1 MTLKQLEYF
10 LAIAETGSIT
20 QAAETLHVSQPP
32 MSLQLKAL
40 EDEFGVSLFDR
51 TRRGLAITQSG
62 RLLEQ
67 RAQEIFELI
76 DQTINEVRSKTAS
89 PKVEIRIGTIN
100 SVSNRLIPSW
110 IYNYESTYP
119 NVDIQVSEAS
129 TTDILFYLDEHR
141 IDLGIVREPFNKA
154 RYNYRQIHDEA
165 LGSHQ
170 SDCFV
175 ALADPG
181 FYAGFEEDTIP
192 LSELRDF
199 PLLLHRRYISM
210 FTKYCRSCGFIPNII
225 CKNNDVMSLLSWA
238 KAGIGIA
245 VLPYSSSLL
254 NTDSRLVRKDIID
267 PVIPSRI
274 YVVWDKEVE
283 LSAEAEHFLSLISQK
298 SGKDKASG
306 EKRSKKSDM
315 PAPPADALPLKEEE
329 APAAKAKPAGKLS
342 GRGTGNPPEQK
353 SET

>member
-10 LAIAETGSIT
+10 LAIAETESIT
-20 QAAETLHVSQPP
+20 QAAELLHVSQPP
-32 MSLQLKAL
+32 LSLQLKAL
-40 EDEFGVSLFDR
+40 EDEFGVPLFER
-51 TRRGLAITQSG
+51 TRKGLTITQSG

-76 DQTINEVRSKTAS
+76 NQTINEVRSKTVS
-89 PKVEIRIGTIN
+89 PRVEIRVGAVN

-110 IYNYESTYP
+110 IYTYKCSNP
-119 NVDIQVSEAS
+119 NVDIQVSESS
-129 TTDILFYLDEHR
+129 TTDILFSLDER
-141 IDLGIVREPFNKA
+141 KIDLGIVREPFNKT

-165 LGSHQ
+165 LGSHD

-175 ALADPG
+175 VLADPG
-181 FYAGFEEDTIP
+181 FYASFEEDTIP

-210 FTKYCRSCGFIPNII
+210 FTKYCKSCDFIPNII

-254 NTDSRLVRKDIID
+254 NTDPHLVRKDIIN

-274 YVVWDKEVE
+274 YVVWNKDVDLSPAAKE
-283 LSAEAEHFLSLISQK
+283 FLSLISRK
-298 SGKDKASG
+298 ADDKA
-306 EKRSKKSDM
+306 EKEG
-315 PAPPADALPLKEEE
+315 PHV
-329 APAAKAKPAGKLS
+329 
-342 GRGTGNPPEQK
+342 
-353 SET
+353 

>member
-1 MTLKQLEYF
+1 VTLKQLEYF

-20 QAAETLHVSQPP
+20 QAAEILHVSQPP
-32 MSLQLKAL
+32 LSLQLKAL
-40 EDEFGVSLFDR
+40 EDEFGVQLFER
-51 TRRGLAITQSG
+51 TKRGLSITQSG

-76 DQTINEVRSKTAS
+76 NQTINEVRSKTVS
-89 PKVEIRIGTIN
+89 PKIEIRIGTIN

-110 IYNYESTYP
+110 IYTYKCSYP
-119 NVDIQVSEAS
+119 NVDIQISEAS
-129 TTDILFYLDEHR
+129 TTDILFYLDER
-141 IDLGIVREPFNKA
+141 KIDLGIVREPFNKA
-154 RYNYRQIHDEA
+154 HYNYQQIYDEA
-165 LGSHQ
+165 LNSHE

-181 FYAGFEEDTIP
+181 FYAGFESDTIP

-254 NTDSRLVRKDIID
+254 NTDPHLVKKDIID
-267 PVIPSRI
+267 PVISSKI
-274 YVVWDKEVE
+274 YVVWNKDVE
-283 LSAEAEHFLSLISQK
+283 LSAEAAQFLSLISQK
-298 SGKDKASG
+298 PGSTSERKTGHGQRDK
-306 EKRSKKSDM
+306 KT
-315 PAPPADALPLKEEE
+315 
-329 APAAKAKPAGKLS
+329 
-342 GRGTGNPPEQK
+342 GT
-353 SET
+353 T

>member
-10 LAIAETGSIT
+10 LAIAETESIT
-20 QAAETLHVSQPP
+20 QAAELLHVSQPP
-32 MSLQLKAL
+32 LSLQLKAL
-40 EDEFGVSLFDR
+40 EDEFGVPLFER
-51 TRRGLAITQSG
+51 TRKGLTITQSG

-76 DQTINEVRSKTAS
+76 NQTINEVRSKTVS
-89 PKVEIRIGTIN
+89 PRVEIRVGAVN

-110 IYNYESTYP
+110 IYTYKCSNP
-119 NVDIQVSEAS
+119 NVDIQVSESS
-129 TTDILFYLDEHR
+129 TTDILFSLDER
-141 IDLGIVREPFNKA
+141 KIDLGIVREPFNKT

-165 LGSHQ
+165 LGSHD

-181 FYAGFEEDTIP
+181 FYASFEEDTIP

-210 FTKYCRSCGFIPNII
+210 FTKYCKSCDFIPNII
-225 CKNNDVMSLLSWA
+225 YKNNDVMSLLSWA

-254 NTDSRLVRKDIID
+254 NTDPHLVRKDIIN

-274 YVVWDKEVE
+274 YVVWNKDADLSPAAKE
-283 LSAEAEHFLSLISQK
+283 FLSLISRK
-298 SGKDKASG
+298 ADDKA
-306 EKRSKKSDM
+306 EKEV
-315 PAPPADALPLKEEE
+315 PHV
-329 APAAKAKPAGKLS
+329 
-342 GRGTGNPPEQK
+342 
-353 SET
+353 

>member
-10 LAIAETGSIT
+10 LAIAETESIT
-20 QAAETLHVSQPP
+20 QAAELLHVSQPP
-32 MSLQLKAL
+32 LSLQLKAL
-40 EDEFGVSLFDR
+40 EDEFGVPLFER
-51 TRRGLAITQSG
+51 TRKGLTITQSG
-62 RLLEQ
+62 RLPEQ

-76 DQTINEVRSKTAS
+76 NQTINEVRSKTVS
-89 PKVEIRIGTIN
+89 PRVEIRVGAVN

-110 IYNYESTYP
+110 IYTYKCSNP
-119 NVDIQVSEAS
+119 NVDIQVSESS
-129 TTDILFYLDEHR
+129 TTDILFSLDER
-141 IDLGIVREPFNKA
+141 KIDLGIVREPFNKT

-165 LGSHQ
+165 LGSHD

-181 FYAGFEEDTIP
+181 FYASFEEDTIP

-210 FTKYCRSCGFIPNII
+210 FTKYCKSCDFIPNII

-254 NTDSRLVRKDIID
+254 NTDPHLVRKDIIN

-274 YVVWDKEVE
+274 YVVWNKDVDLSPAAKE
-283 LSAEAEHFLSLISQK
+283 FLSLISRK
-298 SGKDKASG
+298 ADDKA
-306 EKRSKKSDM
+306 EKEG
-315 PAPPADALPLKEEE
+315 PHV
-329 APAAKAKPAGKLS
+329 
-342 GRGTGNPPEQK
+342 
-353 SET
+353 

>member
-10 LAIAETGSIT
+10 LAIAETESIT
-20 QAAETLHVSQPP
+20 QAAEILHVSQPP
-32 MSLQLKAL
+32 LSLQLKAL
-40 EDEFGVSLFDR
+40 EDEFGVPLFER
-51 TRRGLAITQSG
+51 TRKGLTITQSG

-76 DQTINEVRSKTAS
+76 NQTINEVRSKTVS
-89 PKVEIRIGTIN
+89 PRVEIRVGTVN

-110 IYNYESTYP
+110 IYAYKCSNP
-119 NVDIQVSEAS
+119 NVDIQVSESS
-129 TTDILFYLDEHR
+129 TTDILFSLDEHK
-141 IDLGIVREPFNKA
+141 IDLGIVREPFNKT

-165 LGSHQ
+165 LGSHD

-181 FYAGFEEDTIP
+181 FYAGFEGDTIP

-210 FTKYCRSCGFIPNII
+210 FTKYCKSCDFIPNII

-254 NTDSRLVRKDIID
+254 NTDPHLVRKDIID

-274 YVVWDKEVE
+274 YVVWNRDADLSPAAKE
-283 LSAEAEHFLSLISQK
+283 FLSLISK
-298 SGKDKASG
+298 KAEDTA
-306 EKRSKKSDM
+306 EK
-315 PAPPADALPLKEEE
+315 E
-329 APAAKAKPAGKLS
+329 APHV
-342 GRGTGNPPEQK
+342 
-353 SET
+353 

>member
-1 MTLKQLEYF
+1 MYCF
-10 LAIAETGSIT
+10 LAIAETESIT
-20 QAAETLHVSQPP
+20 QAAELLHVSQPP
-32 MSLQLKAL
+32 LSLQLKAL
-40 EDEFGVSLFDR
+40 EDEFGVPLFER
-51 TRRGLAITQSG
+51 TRKGLTITQSG

-76 DQTINEVRSKTAS
+76 NQTINEVRSKTVS
-89 PKVEIRIGTIN
+89 PRVEIRVGAVN

-110 IYNYESTYP
+110 IYTYKCSNP
-119 NVDIQVSEAS
+119 NVDIQVSESS
-129 TTDILFYLDEHR
+129 TTDILFSLDER
-141 IDLGIVREPFNKA
+141 KIDLGIVREPFNKT

-165 LGSHQ
+165 LGSHD

-181 FYAGFEEDTIP
+181 FYASFEEDTIP

-210 FTKYCRSCGFIPNII
+210 FTKYCKSCDFIPNII

-254 NTDSRLVRKDIID
+254 NTDPHLVRKDIIN

-274 YVVWDKEVE
+274 YVVWNKDVDLSPAAKE
-283 LSAEAEHFLSLISQK
+283 FLSLISRK
-298 SGKDKASG
+298 ADDKA
-306 EKRSKKSDM
+306 EKEG
-315 PAPPADALPLKEEE
+315 PHV
-329 APAAKAKPAGKLS
+329 
-342 GRGTGNPPEQK
+342 
-353 SET
+353 

>member
-10 LAIAETGSIT
+10 LAIAETESIA
-20 QAAETLHVSQPP
+20 QAAELLHVSQPP
-32 MSLQLKAL
+32 LSLQLKAL
-40 EDEFGVSLFDR
+40 EDEFGVPLFER
-51 TRRGLAITQSG
+51 TRKGLTITQSG

-76 DQTINEVRSKTAS
+76 NQTINEVRSKTVS
-89 PKVEIRIGTIN
+89 PRVEIRVGAVN

-110 IYNYESTYP
+110 IYTYKCSNP
-119 NVDIQVSEAS
+119 NVDIQVSESS
-129 TTDILFYLDEHR
+129 TTDILFSLDER
-141 IDLGIVREPFNKA
+141 KIDLGIVREPFNKT

-165 LGSHQ
+165 LGSHD

-181 FYAGFEEDTIP
+181 FYASFEEDTIP

-210 FTKYCRSCGFIPNII
+210 FTKYCKSCDFIPNII

-254 NTDSRLVRKDIID
+254 NTDPHLVRKDIIN

-274 YVVWDKEVE
+274 YVVWNKDVDLSPAAKE
-283 LSAEAEHFLSLISQK
+283 FLSLISRK
-298 SGKDKASG
+298 ADDKA
-306 EKRSKKSDM
+306 EKEG
-315 PAPPADALPLKEEE
+315 PHV
-329 APAAKAKPAGKLS
+329 
-342 GRGTGNPPEQK
+342 
-353 SET
+353 

>member
-10 LAIAETGSIT
+10 LAIAETESIT
-20 QAAETLHVSQPP
+20 QAAELLHVSQPP
-32 MSLQLKAL
+32 LSLQLKAL
-40 EDEFGVSLFDR
+40 EDEFGVPLFER
-51 TRRGLAITQSG
+51 TRKGLTITQSG

-76 DQTINEVRSKTAS
+76 NQTINEVRSKTVS
-89 PKVEIRIGTIN
+89 PRVEIRVGAVN

-110 IYNYESTYP
+110 IYTYKCSNP
-119 NVDIQVSEAS
+119 NVDIQVSESS
-129 TTDILFYLDEHR
+129 TTDILFSLDER
-141 IDLGIVREPFNKA
+141 KIDLGIVREPFNKT

-165 LGSHQ
+165 LGSHD

-181 FYAGFEEDTIP
+181 FYASFEEDTIP

-210 FTKYCRSCGFIPNII
+210 FTKYCKSCDFIPNII
-225 CKNNDVMSLLSWA
+225 CKSNDVMSLLSWA

-254 NTDSRLVRKDIID
+254 NTDPHLVRKDIIN

-274 YVVWDKEVE
+274 YVVWNKDADLSPAAKE
-283 LSAEAEHFLSLISQK
+283 FLSLISRK
-298 SGKDKASG
+298 ADDKA
-306 EKRSKKSDM
+306 EKEV
-315 PAPPADALPLKEEE
+315 PHV
-329 APAAKAKPAGKLS
+329 
-342 GRGTGNPPEQK
+342 
-353 SET
+353 

>member
-20 QAAETLHVSQPP
+20 QAAESLHVSQPP
-32 MSLQLKAL
+32 LSLQLKAL
-40 EDEFGVSLFDR
+40 EDEFGVLLFER
-51 TRRGLAITQSG
+51 TRRGLSITQPG

-76 DQTINEVRSKTAS
+76 NQTINEVRSKTVT
-89 PKVEIRIGTIN
+89 PKIEIRIGTIN

-110 IYNYESTYP
+110 IYNYESIYP
-119 NVDIQVSEAS
+119 NIDIQVSEAS

-141 IDLGIVREPFNKA
+141 IDLGIIREPFNKA
-154 RYNYRQIHDEA
+154 RYNYRQIYDEA
-165 LGSHQ
+165 LGTHD

-181 FYAGFEEDTIP
+181 FYAGFESDTIP
-192 LSELRDF
+192 LTELRDF

-210 FTKYCRSCGFIPNII
+210 FTKYCRTCGFIPNII

-254 NTDSRLVRKDIID
+254 NTDPRLVKKDIID

-274 YVVWDKEVE
+274 YVVWDKETQ
-283 LSAEAEHFLSLISQK
+283 LSDEAKQFLSLITKK
-298 SGKDKASG
+298 SAKES
-306 EKRSKKSDM
+306 EKGPHHEPRSKEADK
-315 PAPPADALPLKEEE
+315 PPVKQKKAP
-329 APAAKAKPAGKLS
+329 
-342 GRGTGNPPEQK
+342 
-353 SET
+353 

>member
-1 MTLKQLEYF
+1 VTLKQLEYF
-10 LAIAETGSIT
+10 LAIAETESIT
-20 QAAETLHVSQPP
+20 QAAELLHVSQPP
-32 MSLQLKAL
+32 LSLQLKAL
-40 EDEFGVSLFDR
+40 EDEFGVPLFER
-51 TRRGLAITQSG
+51 TRKGLTITQSG

-76 DQTINEVRSKTAS
+76 NQTINEVRSKTVS
-89 PKVEIRIGTIN
+89 PRVEIRVGAVN

-110 IYNYESTYP
+110 IYTYKCSNP
-119 NVDIQVSEAS
+119 NVDIQVSESS
-129 TTDILFYLDEHR
+129 TTDFLFSLDER
-141 IDLGIVREPFNKA
+141 KIDLGIVREPFNKT

-165 LGSHQ
+165 LGSHD

-181 FYAGFEEDTIP
+181 FYASFEEDTIP

-210 FTKYCRSCGFIPNII
+210 FTKYCKSCDFIPNII

-254 NTDSRLVRKDIID
+254 NTDPHLVRKDIIN

-274 YVVWDKEVE
+274 YVVWNKDADLSPAAKE
-283 LSAEAEHFLSLISQK
+283 FLSLISRK
-298 SGKDKASG
+298 ADDKA
-306 EKRSKKSDM
+306 EKEV
-315 PAPPADALPLKEEE
+315 PHV
-329 APAAKAKPAGKLS
+329 
-342 GRGTGNPPEQK
+342 
-353 SET
+353 

>member
-10 LAIAETGSIT
+10 LAIAETESIT
-20 QAAETLHVSQPP
+20 QAAELLHVSQPP
-32 MSLQLKAL
+32 LSLQLKAL
-40 EDEFGVSLFDR
+40 EDEFGVPLFER
-51 TRRGLAITQSG
+51 TRKGLTITQSG

-76 DQTINEVRSKTAS
+76 NQTINEVRSKTVS
-89 PKVEIRIGTIN
+89 PRVEIRVGAVN

-110 IYNYESTYP
+110 IYTYKCSNP
-119 NVDIQVSEAS
+119 NVDIQVSESS
-129 TTDILFYLDEHR
+129 TTDILFSLDER
-141 IDLGIVREPFNKA
+141 KIDLGIVREPFNKT

-165 LGSHQ
+165 LGSHD

-175 ALADPG
+175 ALVDPG
-181 FYAGFEEDTIP
+181 FYASFEEDTIP

-210 FTKYCRSCGFIPNII
+210 FTKYCKSCDFIPNII

-254 NTDSRLVRKDIID
+254 NTDPHLVRKDIIN

-274 YVVWDKEVE
+274 YVVWNKDVDLSPAAKE
-283 LSAEAEHFLSLISQK
+283 FLSLISRK
-298 SGKDKASG
+298 ADDKA
-306 EKRSKKSDM
+306 EKEG
-315 PAPPADALPLKEEE
+315 PHV
-329 APAAKAKPAGKLS
+329 
-342 GRGTGNPPEQK
+342 
-353 SET
+353 

>member
-10 LAIAETGSIT
+10 LAIAETESIT
-20 QAAETLHVSQPP
+20 QAAELLHVSQPP
-32 MSLQLKAL
+32 LSLQLKAL
-40 EDEFGVSLFDR
+40 EDEFGVPLFER
-51 TRRGLAITQSG
+51 TRKGLTITQSG

-76 DQTINEVRSKTAS
+76 NQTINEVRSKTVS
-89 PKVEIRIGTIN
+89 PRVEIRVGAVN

-110 IYNYESTYP
+110 IYTYKCSNP
-119 NVDIQVSEAS
+119 NVDIQVSESS
-129 TTDILFYLDEHR
+129 TTDILFSLDER
-141 IDLGIVREPFNKA
+141 KIDLGIVREPFNKT

-165 LGSHQ
+165 LGSHD

-181 FYAGFEEDTIP
+181 FYASFEEDTIP

-210 FTKYCRSCGFIPNII
+210 FTKYCKSCDFIPNII

-254 NTDSRLVRKDIID
+254 NTDPHLVRKDIIN

-274 YVVWDKEVE
+274 YVVWNKDADLSPAAKE
-283 LSAEAEHFLSLISQK
+283 FLSLISRK
-298 SGKDKASG
+298 ADDKA
-306 EKRSKKSDM
+306 EKEG
-315 PAPPADALPLKEEE
+315 PHV
-329 APAAKAKPAGKLS
+329 
-342 GRGTGNPPEQK
+342 
-353 SET
+353 

>member
-10 LAIAETGSIT
+10 LAIAETESIT
-20 QAAETLHVSQPP
+20 QAAELLHVSQPP
-32 MSLQLKAL
+32 LSLQLKAL
-40 EDEFGVSLFDR
+40 EDEFGVPLFER
-51 TRRGLAITQSG
+51 TRKGLTITQSG

-76 DQTINEVRSKTAS
+76 NQTINEVRSKTVS
-89 PKVEIRIGTIN
+89 PRVEIRVGAVN

-110 IYNYESTYP
+110 IYTYKCSNP
-119 NVDIQVSEAS
+119 NVDIQVSESS
-129 TTDILFYLDEHR
+129 TTDILFSLDER
-141 IDLGIVREPFNKA
+141 KIDLGIVREPFNKT

-165 LGSHQ
+165 LGSHD

-181 FYAGFEEDTIP
+181 FYASFEEDTIP

-210 FTKYCRSCGFIPNII
+210 FTKYCKSCDFIPNII

-254 NTDSRLVRKDIID
+254 NTDPHLVRKDIIN

-274 YVVWDKEVE
+274 YVVWNKDVDLSPAAKE
-283 LSAEAEHFLSLISQK
+283 FLSLISRK
-298 SGKDKASG
+298 ADDKA
-306 EKRSKKSDM
+306 EKEG
-315 PAPPADALPLKEEE
+315 PHV
-329 APAAKAKPAGKLS
+329 
-342 GRGTGNPPEQK
+342 
-353 SET
+353 

>member
-10 LAIAETGSIT
+10 LAIAETESIT
-20 QAAETLHVSQPP
+20 QAAELLHVSQPP
-32 MSLQLKAL
+32 LSLQLKAL
-40 EDEFGVSLFDR
+40 EDEFGVPLFER
-51 TRRGLAITQSG
+51 TRKGLTITQSG

-76 DQTINEVRSKTAS
+76 NQTINEVRSKTVS
-89 PKVEIRIGTIN
+89 PRVEIRVGAVN

-110 IYNYESTYP
+110 IYTYKCSNP
-119 NVDIQVSEAS
+119 NVDIQVSESS
-129 TTDILFYLDEHR
+129 TTDILFSLDER
-141 IDLGIVREPFNKA
+141 KIDLGIVREPFNKT
-154 RYNYRQIHDEA
+154 RSTYRQIHDEA
-165 LGSHQ
+165 LGSHD

-175 ALADPG
+175 ALAAPG
-181 FYAGFEEDTIP
+181 FYASFEEDTIP

-210 FTKYCRSCGFIPNII
+210 FTKYCKSCDFIPNII

-254 NTDSRLVRKDIID
+254 NTDPHLVRKDIIN

-274 YVVWDKEVE
+274 YVVWNKDADLSPAAKE
-283 LSAEAEHFLSLISQK
+283 FLSLISRK
-298 SGKDKASG
+298 ADDKA
-306 EKRSKKSDM
+306 EKEV
-315 PAPPADALPLKEEE
+315 PHV
-329 APAAKAKPAGKLS
+329 
-342 GRGTGNPPEQK
+342 
-353 SET
+353 

>member
-10 LAIAETGSIT
+10 LAIAETESIT
-20 QAAETLHVSQPP
+20 QAAELLHVSQPP
-32 MSLQLKAL
+32 LSLQLKAL
-40 EDEFGVSLFDR
+40 EDEFGVPLFER
-51 TRRGLAITQSG
+51 TRKGLTITQSG

-76 DQTINEVRSKTAS
+76 NQTINEVRSKTVS
-89 PKVEIRIGTIN
+89 PRVEIRVGAVN
-100 SVSNRLIPSW
+100 SVSNRLISSW
-110 IYNYESTYP
+110 IYTYKCSNP
-119 NVDIQVSEAS
+119 NVDIQVSESS
-129 TTDILFYLDEHR
+129 TTDILFSLDER
-141 IDLGIVREPFNKA
+141 KIDLGIVREPFNKT

-165 LGSHQ
+165 LGSHD

-181 FYAGFEEDTIP
+181 FYASFEEDTIP

-210 FTKYCRSCGFIPNII
+210 FTKYCKSCDFIPNII
-225 CKNNDVMSLLSWA
+225 CKNNDVMSLLSWV

-254 NTDSRLVRKDIID
+254 NTDPHLVRKDIIN

-274 YVVWDKEVE
+274 YVVWNKDADLSPAAKE
-283 LSAEAEHFLSLISQK
+283 FLSLISRK
-298 SGKDKASG
+298 ADDKA
-306 EKRSKKSDM
+306 EKEV
-315 PAPPADALPLKEEE
+315 PHV
-329 APAAKAKPAGKLS
+329 
-342 GRGTGNPPEQK
+342 
-353 SET
+353 

>member
-10 LAIAETGSIT
+10 LAIAETESIT
-20 QAAETLHVSQPP
+20 QAAELLHVSQPP
-32 MSLQLKAL
+32 LSLQLKAL
-40 EDEFGVSLFDR
+40 EDEFGVPLFER
-51 TRRGLAITQSG
+51 TRKGLTITQSG
-62 RLLEQ
+62 RLLEP

-76 DQTINEVRSKTAS
+76 NQTINEVRSKTVS
-89 PKVEIRIGTIN
+89 PRVEIRVGAVN

-110 IYNYESTYP
+110 IYTYKCSNP
-119 NVDIQVSEAS
+119 NVDIQVSESS
-129 TTDILFYLDEHR
+129 TTDILFSLDER
-141 IDLGIVREPFNKA
+141 KIDLGIVREPFNKT

-165 LGSHQ
+165 LGSHD

-181 FYAGFEEDTIP
+181 FYASFEEDTIP

-210 FTKYCRSCGFIPNII
+210 FTKYCKSCDFIPNII

-254 NTDSRLVRKDIID
+254 NTDPHLVRKDIIN

-274 YVVWDKEVE
+274 YVVWNKDVDLSPAAKE
-283 LSAEAEHFLSLISQK
+283 FLSLISRK
-298 SGKDKASG
+298 ADDKA
-306 EKRSKKSDM
+306 EKEG
-315 PAPPADALPLKEEE
+315 PHV
-329 APAAKAKPAGKLS
+329 
-342 GRGTGNPPEQK
+342 
-353 SET
+353 

>member
-10 LAIAETGSIT
+10 LAIAETESIT
-20 QAAETLHVSQPP
+20 QAAEILHVSQPP
-32 MSLQLKAL
+32 LSLQLKAL
-40 EDEFGVSLFDR
+40 EDEFGVPLFER
-51 TRRGLAITQSG
+51 TRKGLTITQSG

-76 DQTINEVRSKTAS
+76 NQTINEVRSKTVS
-89 PKVEIRIGTIN
+89 PRVEIRVGTVN

-110 IYNYESTYP
+110 IYTYKCSNP
-119 NVDIQVSEAS
+119 NVDIQVSESS
-129 TTDILFYLDEHR
+129 TTDILFSLDEHK
-141 IDLGIVREPFNKA
+141 IDLGIVREPFNKT

-165 LGSHQ
+165 LGSHD

-181 FYAGFEEDTIP
+181 FYASFEGDTIP

-210 FTKYCRSCGFIPNII
+210 FTKYCKSCDFIPNII

-254 NTDSRLVRKDIID
+254 NTDPHLVRKDIID

-274 YVVWDKEVE
+274 YVVWNKDTE
-283 LSAEAEHFLSLISQK
+283 LSPAAQQFISLISK
-298 SGKDKASG
+298 KADSTA
-306 EKRSKKSDM
+306 EKEV
-315 PAPPADALPLKEEE
+315 PHV
-329 APAAKAKPAGKLS
+329 
-342 GRGTGNPPEQK
+342 
-353 SET
+353 

>member
-10 LAIAETGSIT
+10 LAIAETESIT
-20 QAAETLHVSQPP
+20 QAAELLHVSQPP
-32 MSLQLKAL
+32 LSLQLKAL
-40 EDEFGVSLFDR
+40 EDEFGVPLFER
-51 TRRGLAITQSG
+51 TRKGLTITQSG

-76 DQTINEVRSKTAS
+76 NQTINEVRSKTVS
-89 PKVEIRIGTIN
+89 PRVEIRVGAVN

-110 IYNYESTYP
+110 IYTYKCSNP
-119 NVDIQVSEAS
+119 NVDIQVSESS
-129 TTDILFYLDEHR
+129 TTDILFSLDER
-141 IDLGIVREPFNKA
+141 KIDLGIVREPFNKT

-165 LGSHQ
+165 LGSHD

-181 FYAGFEEDTIP
+181 FYASFEEDTIP

-210 FTKYCRSCGFIPNII
+210 FTKYCKSCDFIPNII

-254 NTDSRLVRKDIID
+254 NTDPHLVRKDIIN

-274 YVVWDKEVE
+274 YVVWNKDADLSPAAKE
-283 LSAEAEHFLSLISQK
+283 FLSLISRK
-298 SGKDKASG
+298 ADDKA
-306 EKRSKKSDM
+306 EKEV
-315 PAPPADALPLKEEE
+315 PHV
-329 APAAKAKPAGKLS
+329 
-342 GRGTGNPPEQK
+342 
-353 SET
+353 

>member
-10 LAIAETGSIT
+10 LAIAETESIT
-20 QAAETLHVSQPP
+20 QAAEILHVSQPP
-32 MSLQLKAL
+32 LSLQLKAL
-40 EDEFGVSLFDR
+40 EDEFGVPLFER
-51 TRRGLAITQSG
+51 TRKGLTITQSG

-76 DQTINEVRSKTAS
+76 NQTINEVRSKTVS
-89 PKVEIRIGTIN
+89 PRVEIRVGTVN

-110 IYNYESTYP
+110 IYTYKCSNP
-119 NVDIQVSEAS
+119 NVDIQVSESS
-129 TTDILFYLDEHR
+129 TTDILFSLDEHK
-141 IDLGIVREPFNKA
+141 IDLGIVREPFNKT

-165 LGSHQ
+165 LGSHD

-181 FYAGFEEDTIP
+181 FYASFEGDTIP

-210 FTKYCRSCGFIPNII
+210 FTKYCKSCDFIPNII

-254 NTDSRLVRKDIID
+254 NTDPHLVRKDIID

-274 YVVWDKEVE
+274 YVVWNKDTE
-283 LSAEAEHFLSLISQK
+283 LSPAAQQFLSLISK
-298 SGKDKASG
+298 KADSTA
-306 EKRSKKSDM
+306 EKEV
-315 PAPPADALPLKEEE
+315 PHV
-329 APAAKAKPAGKLS
+329 
-342 GRGTGNPPEQK
+342 
-353 SET
+353 

>member
-10 LAIAETGSIT
+10 LAIAETESIT
-20 QAAETLHVSQPP
+20 QAAELLHVSQPP
-32 MSLQLKAL
+32 LSLQLKAL
-40 EDEFGVSLFDR
+40 EDEFGVPLFER
-51 TRRGLAITQSG
+51 TRKGLTITQSG

-76 DQTINEVRSKTAS
+76 NQTINEVRSKTVS
-89 PKVEIRIGTIN
+89 PRVEIRVGAVN

-110 IYNYESTYP
+110 IYTYKCSNP
-119 NVDIQVSEAS
+119 NVDIQVSESS
-129 TTDILFYLDEHR
+129 TTDILFSLDER
-141 IDLGIVREPFNKA
+141 KIDLGIVRESFNKT

-165 LGSHQ
+165 LGSHD

-181 FYAGFEEDTIP
+181 FYASFEEDTIP

-210 FTKYCRSCGFIPNII
+210 FTKYCKSCDFIPNII

-254 NTDSRLVRKDIID
+254 NTDPHLVRKDIIN

-274 YVVWDKEVE
+274 YVVWNKDADLSPAAKE
-283 LSAEAEHFLSLISQK
+283 FLSLISRK
-298 SGKDKASG
+298 ADDKA
-306 EKRSKKSDM
+306 EKEV
-315 PAPPADALPLKEEE
+315 PHV
-329 APAAKAKPAGKLS
+329 
-342 GRGTGNPPEQK
+342 
-353 SET
+353 